1 MEALLRKVN
10 DLIAL
15 LSEIGD
21 AVETLKEENRSL
33 SERLEA
39 AEERIASLERERDEV
54 KRMLMGLIKLIE
66 DLEDLVERGR
76 YVE

>member
-1 MEALLRKVN
+1 MEALLRKV
-10 DLIAL
+10 DELIAL

-21 AVETLKEENRSL
+21 AVETLKEENRFL

-66 DLEDLVERGR
+66 DFEDLVERGR